1 MSTKKWVVM
10 LSVALFG
17 TAALAQGPD
26 KKTERLWKSK
36 CSSCHGAA
44 GKADTKKGTE
54 MKIRDMSTAEYQAKI
69 TDEDIR
75 KSMLEGI
82 NRTEGG
88 VKQEMESYQD
98 TLKPEQID
106 ALVAYVRALKK

>member
-1 MSTKKWVVM
+1 MSTRKWIVM
-10 LSVALFG
+10 LSVVLFG
-17 TAALAQGPD
+17 GAVFAQAPD

-36 CSSCHGAA
+36 CSSCHGAD

-54 MKIRDMSTAEYQAKI
+54 MKIRDMSTADYQAKLK
-69 TDEDIR
+69 DEDIK

-82 NRTEGG
+82 DRTHDG
-88 VKQEMESYQD
+88 VKQEMESFQD

>member
-10 LSVALFG
+10 LSVVLFG
-17 TAALAQGPD
+17 TAALAQAPD

-36 CSSCHGAA
+36 CSSCHGAD
-44 GKADTKKGTE
+44 GTADTKKGKE
-54 MKIRDMSTAEYQAKI
+54 MKIRDMSTADYQAKLK
-69 TDEDIR
+69 DEDIR
-75 KSMLEGI
+75 KSMVEGI

-88 VKQEMESYQD
+88 VKQEMESFED
-98 TLKPEQID
+98 TLKPEQLD